1 MKRLDDSKIRLVLV
15 VFVAAIV
22 LGGSGSA
29 SADFTFGEPVNLG
42 PPINSSS
49 REFTVAISADNLEMY
64 VSSERPG
71 GVGYFDIYRRTRENE
86 DDPWG
91 PLVNVQEINSRYN
104 EAYPCLAAD
113 GLTLYFS
120 DWYNWNPA
128 GNRPGGIGDH
138 DLWMSTRLST
148 DDPWGQPVNM
158 GAVVNSVYAEVSP
171 CVSQDGQTL
180 IFASKRPG
188 GFGDY
193 DLWMSTRPT
202 ADSDWTEPV
211 NMGPAVNTSAYDGEP
226 WLSHDGLV
234 LFFSSECPPG
244 RTNSSDLWVTT
255 RRSRDAAWSPAVNL
269 GPAINTSY
277 PDGSPSLSPDLKTL
291 YFNSDQPSGMGGW
304 DMYEVPIIPILDF
317 NGDGIVEIG
326 DLLFLIESWGQ
337 GDSTTDIGPAPWGDG
352 IVDVRDLEVLMSY
365 WGQEVED
372 PTLVAHW
379 KLDEAEGSIA
389 EDSAGDNNGIVFGDA
404 VWQPDGGMIKGALQ
418 FDGIDDYVSTPFVLN
433 PADGKFSVSAWIKG
447 GAAGQVVLSQT
458 GGANWLS
465 ADPSEG
471 NFTTELVPP
480 TTRSP
485 LPPLVSETQVTD
497 GNWHHIGFVWNGAYR
512 TLYVDG
518 VIVAEDI
525 QSNLASSSNGLYIGT
540 GKNLDAGTF
549 FSGLIDDI
557 RIYNKAL
564 SQAQITAVAQ

>member
-22 LGGSGSA
+22 LGGRIA
-29 SADFTFGEPVNLG
+29 KADFAFGIPVNLG
-42 PPINSSS
+42 PIVNSPSGEIS
-49 REFTVAISADNLEMY
+49 PSLSADGLSLYFASN
-64 VSSERPG
+64 RPG
-71 GVGYFDIYRRTRENE
+71 GSGEYDLWVTTRSSTTAQWGAPENLGTQVNSAYSE
-86 DDPWG
+86 VDPS
-91 PLVNVQEINSRYN
+91 ISS
-104 EAYPCLAAD
+104 D
-113 GLTLYFS
+113 GLSLYFS
-120 DWYNWNPA
+120 DPHD
-128 GNRPGGIGDH
+128 GLGFGRP
-138 DLWMSTRLST
+138 
-148 DDPWGQPVNM
+148 
-158 GAVVNSVYAEVSP
+158 
-171 CVSQDGQTL
+171 
-180 IFASKRPG
+180 RPG
-188 GFGDY
+188 GFAAAGLGNVWVVTRPTVHDPWSAPVNLGPALNSTIY
-193 DLWMSTRPT
+193 RQVVQPCISADGLSLYVHACSRGIGVATRPSTNVPFETPAVLAFPGNGAQAWWPGISADERALFFTQWTGAVFELWLTRRPT
-202 ADSDWTEPV
+202 ADSDF
-211 NMGPAVNTSAYDGEP
+211 GPPTKLPGYINVPNYQVSCP
-226 WLSHDGLV
+226 N
-234 LFFSSECPPG
+234 FSENG
-244 RTNSSDLWVTT
+244 SS
-255 RRSRDAAWSPAVNL
+255 
-269 GPAINTSY
+269 
-277 PDGSPSLSPDLKTL
+277 L
-291 YFNSDQPSGMGGW
+291 YFDSTQPGGMGGY

-337 GDSTTDIGPAPWGDG
+337 DDSTTDIGPAPWGDG
-352 IVDVRDLEVLMSY
+352 IVDVQDLEVLMSH

-372 PTLVAHW
+372 PTLAAHW
-379 KLDEAEGSIA
+379 KLDETEGSIA

-418 FDGIDDYVSTPFVLN
+418 FDGIDDYIETDFVLN
-433 PADGKFSVSAWIKG
+433 PAEGAFSVFAWIKG
-447 GAAGQVVLSQT
+447 GDPGQVVLSQT

-485 LPPLVSETQVTD
+485 LPPLVSETVITD

-557 RIYNKAL
+557 RIYNKTL